1 MTETTTMA
9 DTTKQS
15 TTLLEFLNN
24 EASPE
29 ERTAFTDSWQW
40 YIRQVLGVTR
50 ESRHVWPY
58 NIDFALR
65 ATLANVTEAFTSNDN
80 LDDALNALDERNRNT
95 DGFANVPGTIGE
107 MIEET
112 KVKDPYSFPDDS
124 MVYRNWKTINSV
136 IPIIDQ
142 SISNLELQT
151 RQLTKKNAETTAQI
165 DRIGKL
171 IFVQNGFVEKFKL
184 VANSKNSQN

>member
-65 ATLANVTEAFTSNDN
+65 ATLANITEAFTSSDN

-184 VANSKNSQN
+184 VADSKNSQN